1 LLVTIHPG
9 IDGIGI
15 AASQQSMLGDM
26 SRLHAFRDFEQGRS
40 SLAHVG
46 TLVMISAMNEFLVV
60 LRA

>member
-1 LLVTIHPG
+1 
-9 IDGIGI
+9 
-15 AASQQSMLGDM
+15 MLGDM